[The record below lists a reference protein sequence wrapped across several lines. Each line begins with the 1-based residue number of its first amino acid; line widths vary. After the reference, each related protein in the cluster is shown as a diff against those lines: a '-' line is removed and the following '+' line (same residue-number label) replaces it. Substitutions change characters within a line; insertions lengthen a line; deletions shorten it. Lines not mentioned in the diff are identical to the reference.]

1 MLPAGWEL
9 WLDGGHNPSA
19 GVALAQAAAE
29 WCDRPLYLIV
39 GMLNTK
45 DAGGFLA
52 PLAPHVRMLQA
63 VTIPGEE
70 NPHPAAEIVAAAR
83 AVGIAALQAETIDA
97 AVRDIIGRVG
107 PGRVLICGSLHLAG
121 VVLAE
126 NQQPKEGSHANNRVH
141 GAHHDGR
148 LGWRR
153 PGRTL

>member
-1 MLPAGWEL
+1 
-9 WLDGGHNPSA
+9 
-19 GVALAQAAAE
+19 
-29 WCDRPLYLIV
+29 
-39 GMLNTK
+39 MLNTK

-107 PGRVLICGSLHLAG
+107 PGRGLVCGSPHLARG
-121 VVLAE
+121 GLAG
-126 NQQPKEGSHANNRVH
+126 NQPPEEGGPCNNR
-141 GAHHDGR
+141 
-148 LGWRR
+148 
-153 PGRTL
+153 